1 MTELSSLLGAARLRE
16 MLDEHAIKPRKSL
29 GQNFVVDPNTI
40 RKVIAATSVQSGDR
54 VLEIGAGVGSLTLGL
69 LDAGARV
76 IALEID
82 PRLVRIL
89 RGVTAGRD
97 VEVIEADALSADL
110 ASYAAR
116 SLVANLP
123 YNIAATVVLRV
134 LETAPSIESAVVMTQ
149 REVGERFAADPG
161 SKTYGATSVLAGFYA
176 EVAVAGR
183 ISRRAF
189 YPVPNVD
196 SVLIRFVRRHREG
209 LDHEMFRSVVKTAFA
224 QRRKTLRQGLA
235 GLSGS
240 SSVAEQRLADAGVSP
255 KARPEELSV
264 DQFIELA
271 RVFSRTSDPEAGDR

>member
-1 MTELSSLLGAARLRE
+1 
-16 MLDEHAIKPRKSL
+16 MLDEHGIKPRKSL

-89 RGVTAGRD
+89 RAMTAARD

-264 DQFIELA
+264 DQFIEVA
-271 RVFSRTSDPEAGDR
+271 RVFSRASGSANG